1 MSEGTL
7 QSVSSG
13 TTKRLR
19 VAVLVSG
26 NGSNLQVL
34 VDAMQAGVLPI
45 EIVGVISNRDDA
57 YAIERAQKAAIPVA
71 VLSHTDS
78 GKRMGIKTFETYA
91 SSQLTVWQ
99 PDLIILAGFMRV
111 LSTIF
116 IDSAPAPM
124 INLHPALLPAY
135 KGLNTH
141 QRAVQAGERYHGCS
155 IHIVTAE
162 LDAGQ
167 VLTQALL
174 SVSSKDTA
182 DSLQMRV
189 QKLEHQLLP
198 WTVLLLAQGVLSS
211 VCDKELS
218 SITHLPALPLKLFL
232 DI

>member
-111 LSTIF
+111 LSAIF